1 MTADPVGTEQ
11 NPNKAYVLTLAVA
24 TKHWPSYLFWTGLM
38 SWTQTFSEPSLKN
51 NTVTSM
57 LQDGSKGRIR
67 LHMVNDTKRLWNYQ
81 TIGYV
86 FVSIQW
92 TFGYFPLHQW
102 MYPIKNSKYVILFN
116 YVTGNENVMHYI
128 VSTHDCNWVLCHMR
142 NSIPIPR
149 IWEAPKW
156 NQLLS

>member
-1 MTADPVGTEQ
+1 MTTDPVGNEQ

-24 TKHWPSYLFWTGLM
+24 TKHWPSYLYWTGLM
-38 SWTQTFSEPSLKN
+38 SRAQTFSEPSLN
-51 NTVTSM
+51 NNSVTSM

-67 LHMVNDTKRLWNYQ
+67 LHMVNDTKRLW
-81 TIGYV
+81 IGYV
-86 FVSIQW
+86 FVSIQITLAIFHFTNAFIQFW
-92 TFGYFPLHQW
+92 IRNMSFC
-102 MYPIKNSKYVILFN
+102 SN
-116 YVTGNENVMHYI
+116 YVTGNDNVMRYI

-142 NSIPIPR
+142 NSIPILR